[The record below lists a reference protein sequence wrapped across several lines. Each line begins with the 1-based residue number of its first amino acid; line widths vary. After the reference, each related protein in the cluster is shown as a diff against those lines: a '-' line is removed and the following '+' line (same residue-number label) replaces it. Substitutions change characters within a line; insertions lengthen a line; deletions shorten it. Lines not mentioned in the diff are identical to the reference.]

1 MDSRE
6 HGSDDRAML
15 EPWGDADVMTVSREL
30 NLPEELIEV
39 LERLELRYEVIDG
52 DLVVN
57 ASPTFGHENYGGNLF
72 VLLHAAAPHELA
84 VLGDFGFF
92 YDALVDGNIR
102 NHTRADITVVR
113 RSEVEE
119 QGTVHPPLLVVEVQS
134 PSTKARD
141 VRIKRDIYERSGVPA
156 YLLLH
161 PVLKTLTVLELQD
174 GRYVETHQ
182 AEPPA
187 LVHLDRPF
195 PVDLDLARV
204 FRD

>member
-1 MDSRE
+1 
-6 HGSDDRAML
+6 ML
-15 EPWGDADVMTVSREL
+15 EAWGDADVMTVSREL
-30 NLPEELIEV
+30 NVPEELIEV
-39 LERLELRYEVIDG
+39 LERLDMRYEVIDG

-57 ASPTFGHENYGGNLF
+57 ASPTFAHEDFGGNLF
-72 VLLHAAAPHELA
+72 VQLHAAAPPELA

-113 RSEVEE
+113 RADVEK
-119 QGTVHPPLLVVEVQS
+119 QGTVHPPLLIVEVQS
-134 PSTKARD
+134 LSTKARD
-141 VRIKRDIYERSGVPA
+141 VRIKRDIYERSGVCS

-161 PVLKTLTVLELQD
+161 PVLKVLTVLELED
-174 GRYVETHQ
+174 GVYVEKHR

-187 LVHLDRPF
+187 FVHLTRPF
-195 PVDLDLARV
+195 PVTIDLGRV